1 VRERRYIGVA
11 AFFVVESD
19 DHERFEVFAEPD
31 AAKVGE
37 RVHVEATRVI
47 AL

>member
-1 VRERRYIGVA
+1 MACNARQAAKRRGN
-11 AFFVVESD
+11 D
-19 DHERFEVFAEPD
+19 ERFEVMAEPD

-37 RVHVEATRVI
+37 RVYVEATRVI